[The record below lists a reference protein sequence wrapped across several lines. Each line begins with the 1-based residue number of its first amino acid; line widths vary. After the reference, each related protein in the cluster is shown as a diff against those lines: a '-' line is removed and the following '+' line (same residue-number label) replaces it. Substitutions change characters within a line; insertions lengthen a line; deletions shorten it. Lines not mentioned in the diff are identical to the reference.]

1 MHGLLCA
8 KAEDYPTGELIMTV
22 TGSAD
27 SFLEHEAGFFLN
39 LIRDCL
45 AFGDGP
51 IRTGNDI
58 SIPFWA
64 ESKLGHLDLV
74 FDEIQNKFISRY
86 TISTTLHFS
95 KSSVVMLSPSSLR
108 FVELD
113 GELAIVAPFTKAGK
127 SEDQFADLEVNF
139 ERSTSEMRFATLAVP
154 ALIQQMLSEALGG
167 FVRKLGRQRFVSR
180 SSVFH
185 S

>member
-1 MHGLLCA
+1 
-8 KAEDYPTGELIMTV
+8 MTQ

-27 SFLEHEAGFFLN
+27 SFLEHETTFFLN

-51 IRTGNDI
+51 VKTGNDI

-64 ESKLGHLDLV
+64 ESKLGHLDLI
-74 FDEIQNKFISRY
+74 FDSIQNEFISRY
-86 TISTTLHFS
+86 TVSITLHFS
-95 KSSVVMLSPSSLR
+95 KSSVVMLSPTSVR

-113 GELAIVAPFTKAGK
+113 GELAILAPFAHAGK
-127 SEDQFADLEVNF
+127 NGEQLEDLEVNF
-139 ERSTSEMRFATLAVP
+139 ERATSEMRFDKLRVP
-154 ALIQQMLSEALGG
+154 ASIQQMLNEALAE
-167 FVRKLGRQRFVSR
+167 FVRKLGRQRFTSR